1 MKPAPFRHFSP
12 TTVDECVAL
21 LAEHGDDAK
30 VLAGGHSLVPLMNLR
45 LAAPEVIIDLN
56 GVEELVRVREDDG
69 HLVIGAMTR
78 QRELASS
85 EAVRAACPLLAA
97 PARRRPATDPTRVGP
112 VAGDHPQDDR
122 QRRPAEGR
130 QVGHG

>member
-1 MKPAPFRHFSP
+1 M
-12 TTVDECVAL
+12 DECVAL

-30 VLAGGHSLVPLMNLR
+30 VLARGQSLVPLMNLR

-78 QRELASS
+78 HRELASS
-85 EAVRAACPLLAA
+85 EAVRYRLLHRAKAGRAAA
-97 PARRRPATDPTRVGP
+97 P
-112 VAGDHPQDDR
+112 DR
-122 QRRPAEGR
+122 AL
-130 QVGHG
+130 